1 MNRTSC
7 MNRVNR
13 ANRVSWMNRTS
24 CMNRANQI
32 LVISISFLKFFNLN
46 LETLEKVSE
55 R

>member
-1 MNRTSC
+1 

-13 ANRVSWMNRTS
+13 ANRANRANWMNRTS
-24 CMNRANQI
+24 WMNWTNQI

>member
-1 MNRTSC
+1 MNR
-7 MNRVNR
+7 MNR

-24 CMNRANQI
+24 CMNRANRI

>member
-1 MNRTSC
+1 MNR
-7 MNRVNR
+7 MNR
-13 ANRVSWMNRTS
+13 ANRANWMNRTS
-24 CMNRANQI
+24 CMNRANRI

>member
-1 MNRTSC
+1 MNR
-7 MNRVNR
+7 MNR
-13 ANRVSWMNRTS
+13 ANRANWMNRTS
-24 CMNRANQI
+24 WMNWTNQI

>member
-1 MNRTSC
+1 MNRT
-7 MNRVNR
+7 NR
-13 ANRVSWMNRTS
+13 ANRASWMNRTS

>member
-1 MNRTSC
+1 MNR

-13 ANRVSWMNRTS
+13 ANWMNRTS
-24 CMNRANQI
+24 WTNRI

>member
-1 MNRTSC
+1 

>member
-1 MNRTSC
+1 MNR
-7 MNRVNR
+7 MNR
-13 ANRVSWMNRTS
+13 ASWMNWT
-24 CMNRANQI
+24 NQI

>member
-1 MNRTSC
+1 MNR
-7 MNRVNR
+7 MNR

-24 CMNRANQI
+24 WMNWTNQI

>member
-1 MNRTSC
+1 

-13 ANRVSWMNRTS
+13 ANCANQMSWMNRTS

>member
-1 MNRTSC
+1 MNR
-7 MNRVNR
+7 MNR
-13 ANRVSWMNRTS
+13 ANRASWMNRTS

-32 LVISISFLKFFNLN
+32 LVISISFFKFFNLN